1 MPDHGSEHR
10 RSPGQGSGSL
20 AVAAAALAAAAAF
33 APCAAEDS
41 QTARSSSGT
50 RRERFPSR
58 QESVSLPH
66 LRSGPAWENGV

>member
-20 AVAAAALAAAAAF
+20 AVAAATLAAAAAF

-41 QTARSSSGT
+41 RTARSSSAQ
-50 RRERFPSR
+50 E
-58 QESVSLPH
+58 ESV
-66 LRSGPAWENGV
+66 